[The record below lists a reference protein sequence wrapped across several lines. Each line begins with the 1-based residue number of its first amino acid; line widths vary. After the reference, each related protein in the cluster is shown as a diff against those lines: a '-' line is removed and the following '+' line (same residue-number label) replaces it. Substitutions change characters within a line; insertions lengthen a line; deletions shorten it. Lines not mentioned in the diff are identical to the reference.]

1 MILGK
6 TVRQAIRNHR
16 NNTNPLTIATRNM
29 EGRREDSNLE
39 DKGGNAILTIEDG
52 PDMDETTGLLF
63 TDRKRMRGGPD
74 KHDIMDTPGGLGNM
88 SDSTLSNKPKDVSLC
103 KAV

>member
-1 MILGK
+1 MGGASGIVQFKPEIRGGSYGIEDNNMIFGK

-29 EGRREDSNLE
+29 EGRRKDSNLE

-52 PDMDETTGLLF
+52 PDLDETTGLLF
-63 TDRKRMRGGPD
+63 TDRKRM
-74 KHDIMDTPGGLGNM
+74 
-88 SDSTLSNKPKDVSLC
+88 
-103 KAV
+103 